1 MYITDKQRQGLRE
14 FTKDELIDY
23 IEQLITKIE
32 LYERR
37 QPYVSTKNTK
47 AKA

>member
-1 MYITDKQRQGLRE
+1 MHITDKQRQRLKE

-32 LYERR
+32 IKERVYE
-37 QPYVSTKNTK
+37 KK
-47 AKA
+47 